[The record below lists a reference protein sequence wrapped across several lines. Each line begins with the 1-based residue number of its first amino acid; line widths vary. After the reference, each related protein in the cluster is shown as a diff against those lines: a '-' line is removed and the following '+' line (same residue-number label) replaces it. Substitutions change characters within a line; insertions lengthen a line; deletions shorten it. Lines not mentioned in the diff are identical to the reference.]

1 MSTNY
6 FFLFCLFFLM
16 VIGCSRCKDK
26 QFDNRLSVMNFSS
39 QSIDYHISNQF
50 PDSTLSL
57 SDGYGNR
64 LASGT
69 SDGGILISGNWE
81 EHISQ
86 LNQATL
92 VVFFMS
98 TDTVELYGIQ
108 SVAANRN
115 FLEMRF
121 VTLST
126 LQSSDF
132 KIIYE

>member
-1 MSTNY
+1 
-6 FFLFCLFFLM
+6 
-16 VIGCSRCKDK
+16 
-26 QFDNRLSVMNFSS
+26 MNFSS